1 LSKHLMVMSSF
12 VYLNAGSLE
21 NILCALWVLVEKEKK
36 NMPFLAFEKWVV
48 TGCMKI

>member
-1 LSKHLMVMSSF
+1 MSSF

-36 NMPFLAFEKWVV
+36 NIDFLAFENRAV
-48 TGCMKI
+48 TVIVDLLYLWK